1 MIQQALLWAAAG
13 TGFTFLMTTIGAA
26 MVFFMKRQ
34 SSALM
39 QQIFLGFASGV
50 MIAASIWSLLI
61 PAIDAAAQN
70 GQPGWIPAAGGFI
83 LGLVLMLTLDGL
95 MLHLHSGA
103 EQAEGLPSSF
113 RRTTLL
119 VLAVTLHNIPEGMA
133 VGLAFALAGVQ
144 GGLAAA
150 AVLALGI
157 GGLMY
162 ITAFSLVYL
171 KKAYDH
177 CLELGITRKEL
188 SNVIKSS
195 LIFSVVP
202 SLSIV
207 VGLFVLIAV
216 LGSVWAWWRLSV
228 IGSLS
233 YETMISSSI
242 AQVLGYASS
251 AEMLESATGR
261 QFGVVMILMS
271 VGMLSGFLILL
282 PFGKKLCKSVDRSAA
297 ESGGSTWKNVLSGV
311 FMLVMF
317 SVYIPILLFTDN
329 VQAAVMITGLVIAIG
344 VGVLAKRPGLAW
356 LNNFVMAFSMLG
368 GLISSLAWVRI
379 FG

>member
-1 MIQQALLWAAAG
+1 MA
-13 TGFTFLMTTIGAA
+13 T
-26 MVFFMKRQ
+26 MKDII
-34 SSALM
+34 SSPL
-39 QQIFLGFASGV
+39 
-50 MIAASIWSLLI
+50 
-61 PAIDAAAQN
+61 
-70 GQPGWIPAAGGFI
+70 
-83 LGLVLMLTLDGL
+83 
-95 MLHLHSGA
+95 
-103 EQAEGLPSSF
+103 
-113 RRTTLL
+113 LL
-119 VLAVTLHNIPEGMA
+119 VLV
-133 VGLAFALAGVQ
+133 
-144 GGLAAA
+144 
-150 AVLALGI
+150 I
-157 GGLMY
+157 GGLVY
-162 ITAFSLVYL
+162 IAGFSLVYL

-177 CLELGITRKEL
+177 CLELGITKEEL

-195 LIFSVVP
+195 LIFSIVP

-251 AEMLESATGR
+251 AEMLQSATGR

-271 VGMLSGFLILL
+271 VGMLSGFLVLL

-297 ESGGSTWKNVLSGV
+297 EKGGSTWKNVLSGV

-329 VQAAVMITGLVIAIG
+329 VQAAVMITGLVIAVA
-344 VGVLAKRPGLAW
+344 VGVLAKKPGLAW

-368 GLISSLAWVRI
+368 GLLSSLVWVRI